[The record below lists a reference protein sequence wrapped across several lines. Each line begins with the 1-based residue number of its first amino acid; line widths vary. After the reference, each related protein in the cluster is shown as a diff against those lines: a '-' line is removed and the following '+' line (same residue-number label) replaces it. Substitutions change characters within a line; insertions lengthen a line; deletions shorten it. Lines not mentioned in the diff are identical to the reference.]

1 MDPQKLLEQFL
12 GPGGLSQHAQR
23 AKDML
28 SGASSG
34 QAGGGSGLSGMLG
47 QLGGMLGNRQEPQPP
62 AQGVNPSGGNVPQSW
77 SQPGVPAPAQ
87 GGGLGGLMSN
97 IPGGTAGALA
107 GAGLLAV
114 LLGQKSVRKMAGS
127 VMSVGA
133 SAALGAL
140 AYRAWQNWNTGQ
152 PVAAAPLATPADA
165 PAENSPFLPKAD
177 ATGQPFALSLIK
189 AMIAAANADGHI
201 GPEEHKQIFDAANRA
216 GFDADAKA
224 FIFDALANP
233 PSVRQIASMAS
244 GMEQSAELYLAARL
258 AIDPDHPSEKAFLEA
273 LAQAMNLP
281 PQFVAHLEQQVAGA

>member
-12 GPGGLSQHAQR
+12 GPGGLSQQAQR

-34 QAGGGSGLSGMLG
+34 QGGGISGMLG
-47 QLGGMLGNRQEPQPP
+47 QLGDMLGNRREQTPEQP
-62 AQGVNPSGGNVPQSW
+62 
-77 SQPGVPAPAQ
+77 PAQ
-87 GGGLGGLMSN
+87 GGGLGDLMKN
-97 IPGGTAGALA
+97 IPGGTTGALA

-114 LLGQKSVRKMAGS
+114 LLSQKSVRNVAGGL
-127 VMSVGA
+127 MGVGA

-140 AYRAWQNWNTGQ
+140 AYRAWQNWNSGQ
-152 PVAAAPLATPADA
+152 AVTAAPVATPADA
-165 PAENSPFLPKAD
+165 PPEDSPFLPKAD

-258 AIDPDHPSEKAFLEA
+258 AIDPDDASEKAFLEA
-273 LAQAMNLP
+273 LAHAMNLP
-281 PQFVAHLEQQVAGA
+281 PQFVAHLEQQVTGGGV

>member
-12 GPGGLSQHAQR
+12 GPGGLSQQAQR

-28 SGASSG
+28 AGARGGQSSG
-34 QAGGGSGLSGMLG
+34 GGLSGMLG
-47 QLGGMLGNRQEPQPP
+47 QLGGMLGGQQQGAPAQTGQPQPP
-62 AQGVNPSGGNVPQSW
+62 APVHGNT
-77 SQPGVPAPAQ
+77 
-87 GGGLGGLMSN
+87 GGGIGGMLGS

-114 LLGQKSVRKMAGS
+114 LLGQKSVRKMAGGL
-127 VMSVGA
+127 MGVGA

-140 AYRAWQNWNTGQ
+140 AYRAFQNWNTGQ
-152 PVAAAPLATPADA
+152 PAAAAPIATPADA
-165 PAENSPFLPKAD
+165 PPENSPFLPKTD
-177 ATGQPFALSLIK
+177 ASGAPFALALVK

-233 PSVRQIASMAS
+233 PSVRQIASMAN

-273 LAQAMNLP
+273 LAHAMQLP
-281 PQFVAHLEQQVAGA
+281 PQFVAHLEQQVSGVGA

>member
-12 GPGGLSQHAQR
+12 GPGGLSQQAQR

-28 SGASSG
+28 SGASG
-34 QAGGGSGLSGMLG
+34 QGGGLSGMLG
-47 QLGGMLGNRQEPQPP
+47 QLGGMLGGQQQGQPP
-62 AQGVNPSGGNVPQSW
+62 AQGGNFPQPWGQPQTGAPPEGRGIGDLMKNVP
-77 SQPGVPAPAQ
+77 
-87 GGGLGGLMSN
+87 GGA
-97 IPGGTAGALA
+97 AGALA

-114 LLGQKSVRKMAGS
+114 LLGQKSVRKMAGGL
-127 VMSVGA
+127 MGVGA

-152 PVAAAPLATPADA
+152 PVAAAPVATTADA
-165 PAENSPFLPKAD
+165 PPENSPFLPKLD
-177 ATGQPFALSLIK
+177 ASGQPFALALIK

-224 FIFDALANP
+224 FIFDALSNP

-244 GMEQSAELYLAARL
+244 GMEQAAELYLAARL
-258 AIDPDHPSEKAFLEA
+258 AIDPDQPSEKAFLEA

-281 PQFVAHLEQQVAGA
+281 PQFVAHLEQQVVGAGV